1 MDNNGNSRC
10 IGENDTVEVWVEPTT
25 NVNAEPEV
33 DTICDGD
40 LTSITIQTT
49 STPTHPT
56 EFRWKAWAETAGA
69 VEVLPVGWI
78 EGLTVADTIAYPL
91 DNQTDQAQR
100 VFFQIES
107 YTVDNNGNSKCI
119 GESDTVAVWVE
130 PTTNVNAEPEVDTIC
145 DGELT
150 SITIQTGSTPTHP
163 TEFRWKAWAE
173 NAGAV
178 EVLPV
183 GWIEGLTV
191 ADTIAYPL
199 DNQTDQAQ
207 RYFSRSSPIRWTTA
221 ATASAS
227 AKAIR

>member
-1 MDNNGNSRC
+1 MCLHNTFTNSTDHWQTVKFT
-10 IGENDTVEVWVEPTT
+10 ITPYTLNDKDEESCTGIPITVLVYVEPTT
-25 NVNAEPEV
+25 NVDARPEV

-49 STPTHPT
+49 
-56 EFRWKAWAETAGA
+56 
-69 VEVLPVGWI
+69 
-78 EGLTVADTIAYPL
+78 
-91 DNQTDQAQR
+91 
-100 VFFQIES
+100 
-107 YTVDNNGNSKCI
+107 
-119 GESDTVAVWVE
+119 
-130 PTTNVNAEPEVDTIC
+130 
-145 DGELT
+145 
-150 SITIQTGSTPTHP
+150 STPTHP

-207 RYFSRSSPIRWTTA
+207 RVYGLTIITTSIVKSLL
-221 ATASAS
+221 TSLCQREELPLFD
-227 AKAIR
+227 KEGRGEI